1 MYIIKLFDKYLL
13 MLVAF
18 QAFVAIFIDSI
29 SFERANMPKSAKQIK
44 LIGIIMFLVT
54 LMLYIISKIYY

>member
-29 SFERANMPKSAKQIK
+29 SFKRANMLKSAKQIK
-44 LIGIIMFLVT
+44 LIGIIMFFVT